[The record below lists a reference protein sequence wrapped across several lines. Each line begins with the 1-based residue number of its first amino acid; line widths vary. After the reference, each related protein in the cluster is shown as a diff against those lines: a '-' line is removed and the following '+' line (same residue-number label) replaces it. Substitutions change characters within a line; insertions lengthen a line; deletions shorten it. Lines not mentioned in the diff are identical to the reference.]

1 MAFGILRGEAEGD
14 DARMPFLAHLGELRQ
29 RIMVSVV
36 ALGLGFAATFGFSE
50 QIIRWLAR
58 PLEAQRR
65 PAATAVDARA
75 QAADLEARVDAL
87 FPAPTHSDEQRAFL
101 RSLVQLVRQL
111 APAPLQKLQVI
122 DVTEAFWVNMKV
134 AMVAGAFLVLP
145 VLLYEVWAFIA
156 PGLLPHE
163 RRFALPFVVLSTFCF
178 AIGAT
183 FALSVVV
190 PFAVTFLSEFKTPE
204 SVLVQWSLN
213 RYVDFTLKMTLA
225 FGLVFE
231 LPLGL
236 TLAARLGLVTPEFLA
251 RNRKYALLLCAL
263 AAAILT
269 PTPDAFN
276 MMLMAGPMYIL
287 YEIGIQSSRL
297 FGRRRPA

>member
-1 MAFGILRGEAEGD
+1 MAPVMLRGAAEGD

-58 PLEAQRR
+58 PLEAHRR
-65 PAATAVDARA
+65 PPAAAVDART
-75 QAADLEARVDAL
+75 QAADLEKRVEAL
-87 FPAPTHSDEQRAFL
+87 FPAPDYSDEQRAFL
-101 RSLVQLVRQL
+101 RGLVELLRQLV
-111 APAPLQKLQVI
+111 PAPPQKLQVI

-134 AMVAGAFLVLP
+134 AIVAGAFLVLP
-145 VLLYEVWAFIA
+145 VLLYELWAFVA

-163 RRFALPFVVLSTFCF
+163 RRFALPFVVLSTLCF

-183 FALSVVV
+183 FALAVVV
-190 PFAVTFLSEFKTPE
+190 PFAVTFLAEFKTPE

-236 TLAARLGLVTPEFLA
+236 TLAARLGLVTPEFLG
-251 RNRKYALLLCAL
+251 RNRKYAVLLCAV

-276 MMLMAGPMYIL
+276 MLLMAGPMYIL
-287 YEIGIQSSRL
+287 YEIGIQSARV